1 MIASLTDS
9 TPEILPED
17 GPAFDV
23 PDVQIYGTAYKVS
36 VQIDCRGA
44 VLVAYTKDDRGKVGR
59 SHIRLDPAAIDYVIR
74 RLTQLAA

>member
-1 MIASLTDS
+1 MIASLAHS
-9 TPEILPED
+9 TPETLPED

-23 PDVQIYGTAYKVS
+23 PDVQIYGTAYKLA
-36 VQIDCRGA
+36 VQIDRRGA

-74 RLTQLAA
+74 RLNELAT